1 MSEFRITEAAM
12 GVVTPNETSEA
23 RLKRLKIR
31 AWRRGIKEMD
41 LILGPYADANL
52 ATMTEAEVV
61 EFDALLKENDQD
73 LYQWVSGQ
81 AVPPPEFAAIV
92 ARLGQTGA

>member
-1 MSEFRITEAAM
+1 M
-12 GVVTPNETSEA
+12 GVVTPDETPEA

-41 LILGPYADANL
+41 LILGPYADENL
-52 ATMTEAEVV
+52 AKMSAEEVE

-81 AVPPPEFAAIV
+81 ATPPAEFAALIT
-92 ARLGQTGA
+92 RLGQTGPR

>member
-1 MSEFRITEAAM
+1 M
-12 GVVTPNETSEA
+12 GVVTPDETPEA

-52 ATMTEAEVV
+52 ANMSAEEVE

-81 AVPPPEFAAIV
+81 ATPPAEFAALIT
-92 ARLGQTGA
+92 RLGQTGPR